1 MPDDEQIGETAA
13 HRQTLRVLRQPAM
26 AHLGKAEHTLDYQKR
41 MLDFGAH
48 LGLRAVLAAL
58 HFIYDA
64 AMAVAPV
71 GEVLGVR
78 RVIADHVFLP
88 PIGLIAIHPRLVAVQ
103 QPAKQLCVMS
113 RLLRWS
119 PSSGSAWS
127 CCPPRCAASSRN
139 TTADP
144 SASGASPGPVPWL
157 HSWSNSVPR

>member
-13 HRQTLRVLRQPAM
+13 HRQTLRVLRQPAI

-103 QPAKQLCVMS
+103 QPAKQLCEWISLV
-113 RLLRWS
+113 LLS
-119 PSSGSAWS
+119 TPMCSFIPKYH
-127 CCPPRCAASSRN
+127 C
-139 TTADP
+139 
-144 SASGASPGPVPWL
+144 
-157 HSWSNSVPR
+157 